1 MFINQ
6 YFFPVDLSKESDV
19 GKNELVKKT
28 EYNELVKKAN
38 ANKTSDTSNLG
49 KKTDYDTKV
58 SKNFFK
64 KLLIVITTQEFNQL
78 TADNF
83 AARLKQAS
91 LATLAAIDDFAEKA
105 F

>member
-19 GKNELVKKT
+19 GKNEVVKKT

-38 ANKTSDTSNLG
+38 ANKTTDTSNLG
-49 KKTDYDTKV
+49 KETDYDTKI
-58 SKNFFK
+58 SKIFLKSNK
-64 KLLIVITTQEFNQL
+64 YITTQKFNQL
-78 TADNF
+78 IAENF
-83 AARLKQAS
+83 AARLKEAS
-91 LATLAAIDDFAEKA
+91 LATLADIDDFVEKP